1 MLSNKKD
8 KVSLKQR
15 DKVLSINTQGPREE
29 HFEDPIF
36 HTQPG
41 RVANRERAPVCSTR
55 QRPRLLRVL
64 LLALLHDAKVL
75 QAAEWLATLSTR
87 SGT

>member
-1 MLSNKKD
+1 MPTDPLSGLEPEPWNK
-8 KVSLKQR
+8 
-15 DKVLSINTQGPREE
+15 E
-29 HFEDPIF
+29 
-36 HTQPG
+36 
-41 RVANRERAPVCSTR
+41 RVRVHDSPVYSPATR

-75 QAAEWLATLSTR
+75 QSAEWLATLSTR